1 MTYVFDTSPFSAL
14 IRNFY
19 RGRFPSLWD
28 RFDYLVASGRI
39 ISTREVRRE
48 LEDFGFDEHKRWL
61 GLNGDLFSAPTAE
74 EARFVR
80 RIFEVEHFQSNIELK
95 KMLKG
100 GHNAD
105 PFVIAKAAV
114 VGGVVVTLEQPKPNS
129 TSIPDICGH
138 FDVKATNLEQFMET
152 EGWRF

>member
-28 RFDYLVASGRI
+28 RFDSLVASGAI
-39 ISTREVRRE
+39 TSTREVRRE
-48 LEDFGFDEHKRWL
+48 LEDFGFEEHKRWL
-61 GLNGDLFSAPTAE
+61 RLNGDLFAAPTAE

-80 RIFEVEHFQSNIELK
+80 RIFEVSHFQSTIELK
-95 KMLKG
+95 KILKG
-100 GHNAD
+100 GRNAD
-105 PFVIAKAAV
+105 PFVIARASA

-129 TSIPDICGH
+129 SSSPDICEH
-138 FDVKATNLEQFMET
+138 FDVDVTNLERFMEA